1 MQAFSSTIRD
11 LYALAEYASPDQ
23 FLTRAIGLMQMW
35 IRFDGA
41 IFGTGEAGDTGV
53 QGLFDAPLPTA
64 ANAPLHQ
71 PHQQS
76 HQPQHQPHQQQP
88 TSHAHQVHASQR
100 TQKHPAQQI
109 RPFHHPHAGHSAPP
123 SATSAAASPDD
134 PVAQGFRNA
143 PLSPTRGGIRVLYRK
158 SHDGKRLRERDAGSC
173 LSLAEE
179 LGMCHLMLHGDDP
192 NRVRPA
198 RWIVLY
204 RQHDVRFAAS
214 DAAALHGLWI
224 HLSRALAINRARA
237 AERLPGA
244 HAYREQAGATGLI
257 NDQGQVE
264 IADQRFFDL
273 LEREWPELAPE
284 FIPHEAME
292 WLNQDK
298 PYRGTQ
304 VEITLLRQAGCN
316 LCRIRPV
323 DAMEVLTPR
332 EFVVA
337 RRFAAGMSHK
347 QIARELGVSHHTVR
361 NQLAHLYRKLN
372 LHDKAS
378 LAQYL
383 STNLGTH

>member
-1 MQAFSSTIRD
+1 MQAFSSTVRD

-41 IFGTGEAGDTGV
+41 IFGTGEAGDAGGH
-53 QGLFDAPLPTA
+53 GLPVSSLVPGAELPG
-64 ANAPLHQ
+64 
-71 PHQQS
+71 
-76 HQPQHQPHQQQP
+76 
-88 TSHAHQVHASQR
+88 HAM
-100 TQKHPAQQI
+100 
-109 RPFHHPHAGHSAPP
+109 
-123 SATSAAASPDD
+123 AAASATAAATATAGGIHVPPPARAADD

-158 SHDGKRLRERDAGSC
+158 GRQGKRIKERETGNFR
-173 LSLAEE
+173 SLAEE

-192 NRVRPA
+192 DRVRPA

-204 RQHDVRFAAS
+204 RQHDVRFAES
-214 DAAALHGLWI
+214 DASTLHGLWT

-237 AERLPGA
+237 MERLQGTYA
-244 HAYREQAGATGLI
+244 HREQSGATGLI
-257 NDQGQVE
+257 NDEGQVE

-292 WLNQDK
+292 ILNQEK
-298 PYRGTQ
+298 PYRGAQ
-304 VEITLLRQAGCN
+304 IELTLVRQAGCN

>member
-1 MQAFSSTIRD
+1 MQGFSSTVRD

-41 IFGTGEAGDTGV
+41 IFGTGEVGDHGVDGVCGTQWMGPPASAGVIGRHDGAGNGGQVYPASAGGSTPGMSRH
-53 QGLFDAPLPTA
+53 TA
-64 ANAPLHQ
+64 TDSMQLKPAR
-71 PHQQS
+71 
-76 HQPQHQPHQQQP
+76 
-88 TSHAHQVHASQR
+88 R
-100 TQKHPAQQI
+100 TA
-109 RPFHHPHAGHSAPP
+109 
-123 SATSAAASPDD
+123 SAADD

-158 SHDGKRLRERDAGSC
+158 RQDGKRLRERDPQRESGSFR
-173 LSLAEE
+173 SLAEE

-204 RQHDVRFAAS
+204 RQHDVRFAES
-214 DAAALHGLWI
+214 DAAALHGLWV

-244 HAYREQAGATGLI
+244 TAYREHAGATGLI
-257 NDQGQVE
+257 NDEGQVE

-273 LEREWPELAPE
+273 LEREWPELTPE

-292 WLNQDK
+292 ALNQDK

-304 VEITLLRQAGCN
+304 VEISLVRQAGCN

-383 STNLGTH
+383 STNLGAH